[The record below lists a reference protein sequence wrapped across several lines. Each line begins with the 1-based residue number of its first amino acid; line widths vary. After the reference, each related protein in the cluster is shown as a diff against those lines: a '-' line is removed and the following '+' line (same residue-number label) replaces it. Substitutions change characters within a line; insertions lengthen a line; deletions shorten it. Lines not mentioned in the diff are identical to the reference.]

1 MRFSNFQMFYLRIQ
15 AIPDSLQRIVGYKYR
30 NCRSHVCGIS
40 EQKKIAGGVCI
51 YHSEQLIIIYHSE
64 QLIIIN

>member
-1 MRFSNFQMFYLRIQ
+1 MRFSNFQMFYLRTQ

-40 EQKKIAGGVCI
+40 EQKKLLVVFVFITV
-51 YHSEQLIIIYHSE
+51 
-64 QLIIIN
+64 NN